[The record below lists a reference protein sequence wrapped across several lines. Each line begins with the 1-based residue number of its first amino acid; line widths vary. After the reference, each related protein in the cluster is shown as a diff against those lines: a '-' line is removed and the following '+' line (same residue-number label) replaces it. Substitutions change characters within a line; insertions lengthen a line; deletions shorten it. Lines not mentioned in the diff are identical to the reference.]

1 MYTIGQVSEMFNI
14 PISTL
19 RYYDKE
25 GFFPNLKRVSGI
37 RKFNKNGGN
46 SLLFFN
52 ELRRAEQ
59 RLRKLEKA
67 QNSDKIKITLIF
79 RNGKIKEITV
89 NSKGE

>member
-1 MYTIGQVSEMFNI
+1 MGGIG
-14 PISTL
+14 
-19 RYYDKE
+19 
-25 GFFPNLKRVSGI
+25 
-37 RKFNKNGGN
+37 
-46 SLLFFN
+46 LLFFN

>member
-1 MYTIGQVSEMFNI
+1 MGGIG
-14 PISTL
+14 
-19 RYYDKE
+19 
-25 GFFPNLKRVSGI
+25 
-37 RKFNKNGGN
+37 
-46 SLLFFN
+46 LLFFNFN

-79 RNGKIKEITV
+79 RNGKIKELTV